1 MTPRTGRPPVE
12 NPRNSRISLRLTE
25 DEFQDIEEAREK
37 DKNPDRSLS
46 AWASRKLAELAK
58 KMIGKK

>member
-1 MTPRTGRPPVE
+1 MPKKMGRPPVE
-12 NPRNSRISLRLTE
+12 NPKNQKLSLRFSDE
-25 DEFQDIEEAREK
+25 DFQDIEEARSK

-46 AWASRKLAELAK
+46 GWASRKLAELAR